1 MAKNREPVK
10 PLGPESDHSEEE
22 EEDDSEES
30 DSESESEPESILAK
44 KPSASAPLK
53 SLPQPLVSSSSEE
66 DEDDSDSDA
75 EGPNPN
81 VKPIASKPMD
91 DPQKPGKKPQS
102 KTIVS
107 EPATASK
114 SSGKRPTEEKEDE
127 GKDSKRSKKN
137 PEPENDLGAA
147 SDSSKKV
154 HIQRIWS
161 EEDEIVILK
170 GMLDYT
176 AKKKSN
182 PVADPDA
189 FLDYIKK
196 NLHIEVSKNQLQD
209 KIRRLKKKYET
220 SKSKGRN
227 FSKPH
232 EMEMFVLS
240 ENIWGKNEK
249 GKETVAASPKA
260 NGSVVKKT
268 AIKNANVVENHE
280 EGDDEMSEE
289 VANVVAAEKVLAPL
303 KACIN
308 ASGIDER
315 VLMIGAELFEG
326 LNGVK
331 GSKEWKNLVVEEIDI
346 HLKKLDMMRART
358 KLVLDYLKSNNQ

>member
-22 EEDDSEES
+22 EDDDSEES
-30 DSESESEPESILAK
+30 DSESEPQSTLAK

-53 SLPQPLVSSSSEE
+53 SVPQPQVSSSSEE
-66 DEDDSDSDA
+66 DEDDSDSDD
-75 EGPNPN
+75 EGPDPN

-102 KTIVS
+102 KTGVS
-107 EPATASK
+107 EPTTASK
-114 SSGKRPTEEKEDE
+114 STGRRPTEEKEDE

-182 PVADPDA
+182 PVADPEA

-249 GKETVAASPKA
+249 GKETGAASPKA

-268 AIKNANVVENHE
+268 ASKNANGVENHE
-280 EGDDEMSEE
+280 EGDDVMSEE
-289 VANVVAAEKVLAPL
+289 VVNVVAAEKVLAPL
-303 KACIN
+303 KACSN
-308 ASGIDER
+308 GSGIDER
-315 VLMIGAELFEG
+315 VLKIGAELFDG
-326 LNGVK
+326 VNGVK

-346 HLKKLDMMRART
+346 HLKKLDIMRART
-358 KLVLDYLKSNNQ
+358 KLVLDHLKSDNH